1 MARVFDVVEYPS
13 EMADELVHRFPE
25 TGIADLRFGS
35 QVIVRESQAAV
46 FFRDGRALDVLGPGR
61 HTISTANV
69 PLLTNLLGKLF
80 GDRTPF
86 TAEVYFVSMREFADR
101 KWGTPQPI
109 IVRNTGVGLGI
120 ALLQGFGTY
129 SFQVKDPQQFV
140 TQIVGQLGAYRTS
153 DIETRL
159 RTMLLSRLQ
168 DLLGETT
175 SQKNVL
181 DLIGLTDELG
191 AGVRAKSQ
199 DDFLAIGLLLKS
211 FYIGNLKPSDKSAK
225 ELREMGMLDMQT
237 YTQLQAADAMRDA
250 AQNPSGGAG
259 LTAGIGAGMGIGNVL
274 SGSLA
279 GMTQGQSQTQPT
291 TPSASNVMPDIMTPS
306 EAAGFL
312 KVSEEDVVAAIN
324 AGDLKARK
332 IGSAYRISKDALQ
345 DYLRGR
351 FYKSVQKKVG
361 TNANLFYSTRW
372 LYEST
377 PVSYPQP
384 PRSVQPRHMT
394 MARMSPHPVLR
405 NH

>member
-1 MARVFDVVEYPS
+1 
-13 EMADELVHRFPE
+13 
-25 TGIADLRFGS
+25 
-35 QVIVRESQAAV
+35 
-46 FFRDGRALDVLGPGR
+46 
-61 HTISTANV
+61 
-69 PLLTNLLGKLF
+69 
-80 GDRTPF
+80 
-86 TAEVYFVSMREFADR
+86 MREFADR

-129 SFQVKDPQQFV
+129 SFQVTDPQQFV

-153 DIETRL
+153 DIENRL

-175 SQKNVL
+175 TNKNVL

-191 AGVRAKSQ
+191 AGVRAKAQ

-279 GMTQGQSQTQPT
+279 GMTQGQGQSQTQPT
-291 TPSASNVMPDIMTPS
+291 APAADAGTPDVMTPS
-306 EAAGFL
+306 EVAGFL
-312 KVSEEDVVAAIN
+312 KVSEEDVLAAIT
-324 AGDLKARK
+324 AGELKARK
-332 IGSAYRISKDALQ
+332 IGSAYRVSKESLQ
-345 DYLRGR
+345 EYLRG
-351 FYKSVQKKVG
+351 
-361 TNANLFYSTRW
+361 
-372 LYEST
+372 
-377 PVSYPQP
+377 
-384 PRSVQPRHMT
+384 
-394 MARMSPHPVLR
+394 
-405 NH
+405 